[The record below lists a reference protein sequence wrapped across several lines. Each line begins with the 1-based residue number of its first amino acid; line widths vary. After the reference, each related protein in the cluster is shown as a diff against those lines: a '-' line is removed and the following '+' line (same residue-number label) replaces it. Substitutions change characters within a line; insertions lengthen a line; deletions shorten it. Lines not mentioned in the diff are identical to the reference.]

1 MDSNVLSGSS
11 ELNSINSYLA
21 LLCINRRLLFT
32 CEIVVCKND
41 GVAYYF
47 DDALN
52 VVIAAEDRV
61 KCYLSDYD
69 RKLVKSSQ
77 DVT

>member
-1 MDSNVLSGSS
+1 MNSNVLSGSS
-11 ELNSINSYLA
+11 ELNSINSYHA
-21 LLCINRRLLFT
+21 LLCIIRRILIT
-32 CEIVVCKND
+32 CETVVCEID

-52 VVIAAEDRV
+52 VVIAGEDRV